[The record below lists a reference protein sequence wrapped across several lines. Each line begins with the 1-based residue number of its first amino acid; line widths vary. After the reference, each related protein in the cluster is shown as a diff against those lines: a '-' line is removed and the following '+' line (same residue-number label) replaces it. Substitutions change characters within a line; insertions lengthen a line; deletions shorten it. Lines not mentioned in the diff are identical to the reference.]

1 MWLKEWDKPKQI
13 TDWKRLPLACPEG
26 HREEHTGTRR
36 TVEAKIAMKMKSRD
50 LSLAKFITCCPF
62 RAGS

>member
-1 MWLKEWDKPKQI
+1 M
-13 TDWKRLPLACPEG
+13 TDWKRLPLSWPEG
-26 HREEHTGTRR
+26 HREEHTSTKK

-62 RAGS
+62 KAGS